1 MSDEGS
7 EGCRQAAA
15 DLTQYTTIQNT
26 VAEAG
31 KVVSLARAV
40 LQRHPHTQAAFKH
53 PLPRL
58 HVNFCSAI

>member
-1 MSDEGS
+1 MSDEGY
-7 EGCRQAAA
+7 EGCRQQR
-15 DLTQYTTIQNT
+15 DCTQYTTIQNT

-31 KVVSLARAV
+31 KVVSLAQAV

-58 HVNFCSAI
+58 HVNFYSAN

>member
-1 MSDEGS
+1 MSDEGY
-7 EGCRQAAA
+7 EGCRQQR
-15 DLTQYTTIQNT
+15 DWTTIQNT

-53 PLPRL
+53 TLPRL